1 MEKSILNYVQR
12 MIVLDVLHV
21 KMLVTSLR
29 LLELKISKA
38 FNILRYSTTY
48 VFLVMR
54 VNGYALY

>member
-1 MEKSILNYVQR
+1 MNYVQR